1 MPLQIT
7 IMVMQIK
14 NPLDNIITETFQIV
28 TETWDGY
35 LIDTLEEGLNVNFF
49 CVFPCKQCDEENDPS
64 YCLSCYW

>member
-35 LIDTLEEGLNVNFF
+35 LIDTL
-49 CVFPCKQCDEENDPS
+49 
-64 YCLSCYW
+64 